1 MIMKWLKSLPAYAWL
16 LSTVVFIIIVAA
28 SLSQCSS
35 AGDKQAAEQA
45 KQTTNSGEAIADAA
59 QDAVAKIE
67 TNRVTNQ
74 DIDAAVKETQEN
86 LEHAEDP
93 DAIRAAVIAGV
104 CGNPAHRSDPACKVR

>member
-1 MIMKWLKSLPAYAWL
+1 MISAWIKSISTPAWIIAGLVL
-16 LSTVVFIIIVAA
+16 LIILGA
-28 SLSQCSS
+28 SLTMCSS
-35 AGDKQAAEQA
+35 DGNKQAAEQA

-74 DIDAAVKETQEN
+74 DIDAAVRETQEN
-86 LEHAEDP
+86 LDHAEDP

-104 CGNPAHRSDPACKVR
+104 CGNPAHSRDPACKMR